1 MKDDTIRKL
10 ICFLFLFIFSS
21 SIFSSVAYAVPLIR
35 DAEIEHTLREYADP
49 IFAAAGLKPSA
60 IRIFIVQDDAL
71 NAYVAGGSNLFIHT
85 GLIEACTTPDMLI
98 GVMAHE
104 TGHIAG
110 GHLAKGTEK
119 LKDAQLGSIF
129 SYVLGAAA
137 AVATR
142 KPEAA
147 AAVIGGS
154 ESSLQRNYLAFTRT
168 HEEAADQAA
177 LGFLDKLNISA
188 DGMVKIFTL
197 LQRHE
202 REHAGAPDPYLLTH
216 PLSATRI
223 EHVRHHVET
232 SQIPEGQYPKKFDA
246 VHKRMVAKLFGFLKS
261 PERTFQRY
269 PVSDKSAATRLA
281 RAVAYYKM
289 PDIDKSLAEMDS
301 LLKESPNDPFFHE
314 LKGQILFEN
323 GRVAEALASY
333 AQAVKLLPDSP
344 LLLTDLAKVELSQ
357 KEPLVASAMMHLEKA
372 NTLDNSNPD
381 TWHWLAGA
389 YGKAG
394 NRDLSF
400 LALAEESMLSA
411 DYKTALDQ
419 VGQALLLLKEGTPA
433 RQRALDLKVHAID
446 MQRKAEENK

>member
-1 MKDDTIRKL
+1 MVKRFAWFV
-10 ICFLFLFIFSS
+10 CFSLLAST
-21 SIFSSVAYAVPLIR
+21 AYAVPLIR

-49 IFAAAGLKPSA
+49 IFTTAGLNASA
-60 IRIFIVQDDAL
+60 VRIFIVQEDSL

-85 GLIEACTTPDMLI
+85 GLIKATATPDMLI
-98 GVMAHE
+98 GVIAHE

-142 KPEAA
+142 NPEAA

-154 ESSLQRNYLAFTRT
+154 ESSLRRNYLAFTRA

-177 LGFLDKLNISA
+177 LSFLDKLDISA
-188 DGMVKIFTL
+188 SGLVKTFAL

-202 REHAGAPDPYLLTH
+202 REHIGAPDPYLLTH
-216 PLSATRI
+216 PLSSARI
-223 EHVRHHVET
+223 EHIRHHVET
-232 SQIPEGQYPKKFDA
+232 SKIPEGQYPKRFDA
-246 VHKRMVAKLFGFLKS
+246 LHRRMVAKLYGFLES
-261 PERTFQRY
+261 PERTFQKY
-269 PVSDKSAATRLA
+269 PLSDKSQATRLA

-289 PDIDKSLAEMDS
+289 PDIKKSLAEMDS

-323 GRVAEALASY
+323 GHAAEALASY
-333 AQAVKLLPDSP
+333 TQAVKLLPDSP
-344 LLLTDLAKVELSQ
+344 LILTDLAKVEISQ
-357 KEPLVASAMMHLEKA
+357 KEPLFASAILHLEKA
-372 NTLDNSNPD
+372 NTIDNSNPD

-394 NRDLSF
+394 SRDLSF
-400 LALAEESMLSA
+400 LALAEESMLNA
-411 DYKTALDQ
+411 DYKMALNQ
-419 VGQALLLLKEGTPA
+419 VGQALLTLKEGTPA
-433 RQRALDLKVHAID
+433 RQRALDLKVHAIE
-446 MQRKAEENK
+446 MQRKAEENN